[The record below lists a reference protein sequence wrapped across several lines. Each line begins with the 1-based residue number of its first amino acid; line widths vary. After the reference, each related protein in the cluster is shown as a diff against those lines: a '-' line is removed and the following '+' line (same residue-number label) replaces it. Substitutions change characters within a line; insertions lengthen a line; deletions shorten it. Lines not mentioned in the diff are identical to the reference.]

1 MNTDGEF
8 LQRIRQGRLL
18 FDGGMGSMLIARG
31 LEPGTAPE
39 GWNLSRPGDVREI
52 HTAYFDAGAEVVTA
66 NTFGATPS
74 RLDGYGFADTG
85 RINNS
90 AITLAREAA
99 RDCAGGFRRFVALS
113 VGPTGM
119 MLPPVGTATQE
130 EIESE
135 FDGQLGSIEEP
146 VDLVLGETFFDVREA
161 LAALGAA
168 HRALRATR
176 SERTTPV
183 GIGLTFNKTPRGF
196 FTVMG
201 DAARNA
207 IGKLERAGADFIAVN
222 CSITSPVMVE
232 LAADLRSWTRLP
244 VLMQPNAGDPALVDG
259 RPVYQQS
266 PEAFAADAA
275 LIAAAGIEAVG
286 GCCGTTPEFI
296 RAARAA
302 LDANDR

>member
-1 MNTDGEF
+1 MNTGGEF
-8 LQRIRQGRLL
+8 LERIRQGRLL

-52 HTAYFDAGAEVVTA
+52 HAAYFDAGAEVVTA

-74 RLDGYGFADTG
+74 RLGGYGFADTG
-85 RINNS
+85 RVNNA

-99 RDCAGGFRRFVALS
+99 RDGEGDSRRFVALS
-113 VGPTGM
+113 VGPTGK
-119 MLPPVGTATQE
+119 MLPPVGAATVE
-130 EIESE
+130 EIEAE
-135 FDGQLGSIEEP
+135 FDGQIGGVEEI
-146 VDLVLGETFFDVREA
+146 VDVVLGETFFDVREA
-161 LAALGAA
+161 LAALAAARGALTA
-168 HRALRATR
+168 
-176 SERTTPV
+176 PV

-201 DAARNA
+201 DAARDA
-207 IGKLERAGADFIAVN
+207 VGKLETAGADFIAVN
-222 CSITSPVMVE
+222 CSITSPEMVE

-259 RPVYQQS
+259 MPVYTQR
-266 PEAFAADAA
+266 PEAFASDAA
-275 LIAAAGIEAVG
+275 RIVAAGIEAVG

-302 LDANDR
+302 LDAGDR

>member
-52 HTAYFDAGAEVVTA
+52 HAAYFDAGAEVVTA

-85 RINNS
+85 LINNS
-90 AITLAREAA
+90 AITLARDAA

-119 MLPPVGTATQE
+119 MFPPVGTATQE

-135 FDGQLGSIEEP
+135 FDGQLGSVEES

-168 HRALRATR
+168 RRAVTA
-176 SERTTPV
+176 PV

-201 DAARNA
+201 DAARDA
-207 IGKLERAGADFIAVN
+207 VGKLEAAGADFIAVN

-232 LAADLRSWTRLP
+232 LAVDLRSWTRLP

-259 RPVYQQS
+259 RPVYTQL
-266 PEAFAADAA
+266 PEAFAADTAR
-275 LIAAAGIEAVG
+275 IAAAGIEAVG

-302 LDANDR
+302 LDADDR

>member
-39 GWNLSRPGDVREI
+39 GWNLSRPGDVRDI
-52 HTAYFDAGAEVVTA
+52 HAAYFDAGAEVVTA

-90 AITLAREAA
+90 AITLARDAA

-113 VGPTGM
+113 AGPTGM

-130 EIESE
+130 EIDAE
-135 FDGQLGSIEEP
+135 FDGQLGSVEETI
-146 VDLVLGETFFDVREA
+146 DLVLGETFFDVREA

-168 HRALRATR
+168 RRAWP
-176 SERTTPV
+176 ERTTPV

-201 DAARNA
+201 DAARDA
-207 IGKLERAGADFIAVN
+207 VGKLEAAGADFIAVN

-232 LAADLRSWTRLP
+232 LAADLRTWTRLP

-259 RPVYQQS
+259 RPVYTQL
-266 PEAFAADAA
+266 PEAFAADTAR
-275 LIAAAGIEAVG
+275 IAAAGIEAVG

-302 LDANDR
+302 LDADDR